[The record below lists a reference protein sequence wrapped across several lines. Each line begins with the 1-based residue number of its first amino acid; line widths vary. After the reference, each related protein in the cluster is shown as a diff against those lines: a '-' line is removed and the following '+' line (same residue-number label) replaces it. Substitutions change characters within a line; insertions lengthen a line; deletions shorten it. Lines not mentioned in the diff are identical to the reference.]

1 MPAHRKR
8 LLDNLKKLATNNTSN
23 CPKNSTHMYLWL
35 SFERWS
41 TLDTISIHFGFINVY
56 NLMLKMGNDDSI

>member
-1 MPAHRKR
+1 MHAHKER
-8 LLDNLKKLATNNTSN
+8 LLNTLEKLAVNDTSI
-23 CPKNSTHMYLWL
+23 CPKNSTHMYLCL

-56 NLMLKMGNDDSI
+56 NLMLKMGNDDFI